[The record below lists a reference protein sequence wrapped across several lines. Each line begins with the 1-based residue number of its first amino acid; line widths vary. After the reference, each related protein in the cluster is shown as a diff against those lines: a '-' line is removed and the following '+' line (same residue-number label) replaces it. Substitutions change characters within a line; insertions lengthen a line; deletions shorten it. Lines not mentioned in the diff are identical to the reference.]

1 MNVFLAYLSATALR
15 ANGVRGPI
23 SDMYLY
29 VVYMMMIYDTD
40 KRYVIYKEL
49 QEYVMDQALF
59 LPSYEVT
66 FSHLYYPYVKD
77 LKVDL
82 LGREYFYDVW
92 LDK

>member
-1 MNVFLAYLSATALR
+1 
-15 ANGVRGPI
+15 
-23 SDMYLY
+23 
-29 VVYMMMIYDTD
+29 
-40 KRYVIYKEL
+40 
-49 QEYVMDQALF
+49 
-59 LPSYEVT
+59 VT

>member
-1 MNVFLAYLSATALR
+1 
-15 ANGVRGPI
+15 
-23 SDMYLY
+23 
-29 VVYMMMIYDTD
+29 
-40 KRYVIYKEL
+40 
-49 QEYVMDQALF
+49 MDQALF